1 MAGYSVTDRVRQAK
15 GDQPC
20 WLCLYLPVLIG
31 SLMSVV
37 TTNKITKTLTTS
49 SGPSSRYLTSL
60 IIFYIY
66 YDSQPNILIYTSK
79 WQPWPYKRKQR
90 WTSRHFTETRRL
102 NMRPH
107 HGSKI
112 PIIESKTKTLS
123 QVSNLTANIHSN
135 PPPPQRTCWLY
146 FKHSYTLTFYIIYY
160 IGNGDRNKVQY
171 YRWYSVCTSY
181 LLGNLWV
188 HVPRSMQ

>member
-1 MAGYSVTDRVRQAK
+1 MSWMAGYSVTDRVRQAK

-31 SLMSVV
+31 SRMSLV

-79 WQPWPYKRKQR
+79 WQPWQYKRKQR

-112 PIIESKTKTLS
+112 PIIESKTR
-123 QVSNLTANIHSN
+123 H
-135 PPPPQRTCWLY
+135 Y
-146 FKHSYTLTFYIIYY
+146 H
-160 IGNGDRNKVQY
+160 
-171 YRWYSVCTSY
+171 
-181 LLGNLWV
+181 
-188 HVPRSMQ
+188 RSLI